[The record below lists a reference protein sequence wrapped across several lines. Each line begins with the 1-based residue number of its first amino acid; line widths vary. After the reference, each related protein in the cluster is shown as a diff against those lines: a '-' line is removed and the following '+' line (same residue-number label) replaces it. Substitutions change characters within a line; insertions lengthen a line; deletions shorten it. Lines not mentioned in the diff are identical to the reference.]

1 MVVPMPP
8 TLRTG
13 QGIRRGGEQY
23 ESIHKA
29 LALAA
34 AHELA
39 EVGYGDFMPESVAQ
53 RAGVS
58 PRTAFRHYET
68 KLALA
73 LAGIQS
79 LPTYTGW
86 LDSQRP
92 GESFADRLRNG
103 LRSGAAYFE
112 IVGYIAA
119 TALSSRETQP
129 ELLKTLKKHVLTPRE
144 KAIGKYLEEGKRA
157 GVFRPNIEAS
167 ALAATDLGL
176 FTMVGIG
183 QFSLG
188 RGETRVQRLFQQYW
202 PLMATTEHIKD

>member
-1 MVVPMPP
+1 
-8 TLRTG
+8 
-13 QGIRRGGEQY
+13 
-23 ESIHKA
+23 
-29 LALAA
+29 
-34 AHELA
+34 
-39 EVGYGDFMPESVAQ
+39 
-53 RAGVS
+53 VS

-68 KLALA
+68 KLLLA

-86 LDSQRP
+86 LDSQKP

-103 LRSGAAYFE
+103 LRSGAVYFE

-129 ELLKTLKKHVLTPRE
+129 ELLKTLKKQVLTPRE
-144 KAIGKYLEEGKRA
+144 KAIGKYLDEGKRA
-157 GVFRPNIEAS
+157 GVFRPEVEAS

-183 QFSLG
+183 QFPLG

-202 PLMATTEHIKD
+202 PLMATTAHMKD

>member
-1 MVVPMPP
+1 MSQA
-8 TLRTG
+8 LRTG
-13 QGIRRGGEQY
+13 QGIRRGGDQY
-23 ESIHKA
+23 EAIHKA
-29 LALAA
+29 LATAA

-58 PRTAFRHYET
+58 ARTAFRHYET
-68 KLALA
+68 KLLLA

-86 LDSQRP
+86 LDSRTP

-119 TALSSRETQP
+119 TALSFRETQP

-144 KAIGKYLEEGKRA
+144 KAIGKYLDEGKKA
-157 GVFRPNIEAS
+157 GVFRPEVEAS

-188 RGETRVQRLFQQYW
+188 RGEMRVQRLFQQYW
-202 PLMATTEHIKD
+202 PLMATSAHMKD